1 MRALSSQRRHRG
13 RQRSS
18 PAANSFTDPA
28 FPGRASDVVDGS
40 TVETTFTGIA
50 AGWLTDP
57 SGRHEKRYWSG
68 SEWTEHVLDD
78 GVPGTDPPRRDT
90 GRDAV
95 LIVLEPGP
103 KGLTPLLAPP
113 ALVPRQGSRKAESRG
128 RASNRCVCCHAS
140 HEGSSSE
147 GTDLRRVGSD
157 NHPWARECR
166 DRRSRRH
173 SLSCRIGRCALEHR
187 RSEL

>member
-1 MRALSSQRRHRG
+1 MPTFYGHGSTIALLVFFGLFAMRALSSQRRHRG

-18 PAANSFTDPA
+18 PTANSFTDPA

-90 GRDAV
+90 VATR
-95 LIVLEPGP
+95 
-103 KGLTPLLAPP
+103 
-113 ALVPRQGSRKAESRG
+113 PR
-128 RASNRCVCCHAS
+128 
-140 HEGSSSE
+140 
-147 GTDLRRVGSD
+147 
-157 NHPWARECR
+157 
-166 DRRSRRH
+166 
-173 SLSCRIGRCALEHR
+173 
-187 RSEL
+187 